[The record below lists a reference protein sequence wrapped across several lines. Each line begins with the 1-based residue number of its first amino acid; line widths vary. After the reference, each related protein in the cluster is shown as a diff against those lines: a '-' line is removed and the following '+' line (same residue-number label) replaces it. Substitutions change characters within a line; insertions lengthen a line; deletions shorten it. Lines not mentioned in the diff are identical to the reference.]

1 MAISA
6 IDIRDISAAQPRPT
20 DVETPRRTRPPMTVV
35 ATAAVALVESVA
47 LLAGALTGLDGILSS
62 VHRPGPAI
70 VLSSVVVLAS
80 WIVVCAAGAATLI
93 DGAGRRLVT
102 GVAYGELVLITV
114 LFFVALLTP
123 RGEVPIPPAL
133 PLPAVALLVLA
144 VPVGKL
150 LLAGSPTAVAWV
162 AEGPRPRE
170 RRADPT
176 KSHRDLCVGTLAVIG
191 VVLTAVA
198 AIGVPAAGGSTD
210 DPGSNPG
217 GTVSSTH

>member
-1 MAISA
+1 VAISA
-6 IDIRDISAAQPRPT
+6 IDIRDPRAVAPRPT
-20 DVETPRRTRPPMTVV
+20 DDETPRRTRPPATVV
-35 ATAAVALVESVA
+35 ATAAVGLVESVA

-62 VHRPGPAI
+62 AHRPGPEV
-70 VLSSVVVLAS
+70 VLPAVVVLAS

-102 GVAYGELVLITV
+102 WVAYGELVLITA
-114 LFFVALLTP
+114 LFFVALFTP
-123 RGEVPIPPAL
+123 RAEVPIPPAL

-170 RRADPT
+170 RRPDPT
-176 KSHRDLCVGTLAVIG
+176 RTHRHLCATTLAVIG
-191 VVLTAVA
+191 IALTALAVV
-198 AIGVPAAGGSTD
+198 GVPAGGGAD
-210 DPGSNPG
+210 NPG
-217 GTVSSTH
+217 GTVASTH